1 MRTLK
6 TTICAAALALCA
18 IASAQ
23 PRGRVQA
30 PITDG
35 LKDTYKDYFTIGV
48 AVNNRNVADPAQ
60 IALIQREFN
69 SITAENA
76 MKPGPTEPAK
86 GEYNW
91 EDADKIADFCR
102 QNGIKLR
109 GHCLVWHSQIGKW
122 MYQNE
127 KGELLSK
134 EELFANMKSHIN
146 AIVSRYKDIVYCWD
160 VVNEAM
166 ADEQRWPG
174 ASPYR
179 NSPLFQIAGDE
190 FIAKAFEYAREAD
203 PDALL

>member
-76 MKPGPTEPAK
+76 MKPGPSEPAK

-109 GHCLVWHSQIGKW
+109 GHCLMWHSQIG
-122 MYQNE
+122 
-127 KGELLSK
+127 S
-134 EELFANMKSHIN
+134 
-146 AIVSRYKDIVYCWD
+146 
-160 VVNEAM
+160 
-166 ADEQRWPG
+166 
-174 ASPYR
+174 
-179 NSPLFQIAGDE
+179 
-190 FIAKAFEYAREAD
+190 
-203 PDALL
+203 

>member
-76 MKPGPTEPAK
+76 MKPEPTEPAK

-160 VVNEAM
+160 VVN
-166 ADEQRWPG
+166 
-174 ASPYR
+174 
-179 NSPLFQIAGDE
+179 
-190 FIAKAFEYAREAD
+190 
-203 PDALL
+203 